1 MLKAIKIRIYPNSSQ
16 KVEMNK
22 LIGCARFAFNFCL
35 GLKIEKYQKE
45 EKSLSRGDLDKILNA
60 LKKDKYHL
68 WLGEAHSKVLQQ
80 SLIDLESAYKN
91 FFKNG
96 FGFPKFK
103 SKNNQKNSC
112 RFPVD
117 AISGLN
123 GNRFNLTKKLNNIL
137 FKCSVRDEKYLNKHQ
152 DKIKSATL
160 SKTKS
165 GKYFLSVLIDNTV
178 EKPIK
183 NNENIIGID
192 LGIKDFIVCS
202 DGKTFENIKIQRN
215 NSKKLTSLNRNLSK
229 KGNQKK
235 KKTIKSKDKKI
246 IFFEKIK
253 KKSEPKNKEK
263 ARIKLAKF
271 NEKLNNKKEYY
282 LHRVANQLLNENQV
296 IVIEDLKVK
305 NMMKNH
311 NLARSIQ
318 ELSISKFI
326 SILEYKAKEQNK
338 FIIKVDR
345 FFPSS
350 KLCNVCGYKNKTL
363 KLKDREWLCPECNT
377 FHDRDLNAAIN
388 IKKEGLRIYNQQ
400 INDNNDINDKIGLS
414 KSEYTPVENVS
425 VDDKEIIFP
434 LKSTHSTKQEDKSA
448 KIVNENKERKE
459 LSFR

>member
-1 MLKAIKIRIYPNSSQ
+1 MLKAIKIRIYPNLYQ

-35 GLKIEKYQKE
+35 GLKIEKYEKE
-45 EKSLSRGDLDKILNA
+45 EKSLSRGELDKILNA

-165 GKYFLSVLIDNTV
+165 GKYFLSILIDNAI

-183 NNENIIGID
+183 NNENFIGID

-202 DGKTFENIKIQRN
+202 DGKTFENIKTQRN
-215 NSKKLTSLNRNLSK
+215 NSKKLASLNRNLSK
-229 KGNQKK
+229 KGNQ
-235 KKTIKSKDKKI
+235 
-246 IFFEKIK
+246 

-271 NEKLNNKKEYY
+271 NEKLNNKKEFY
-282 LHRVANQLLNENQV
+282 LHHVANQLLNENQV

-311 NLARSIQ
+311 NLARSMQ

-400 INDNNDINDKIGLS
+400 INDNDKIGLS
-414 KSEYTPVENVS
+414 KSEYTPVENGS
-425 VDDKEIIFP
+425 VDDKEIYFP
-434 LKSTHSTKQEDKSA
+434 
-448 KIVNENKERKE
+448 
-459 LSFR
+459 

>member
-1 MLKAIKIRIYPNSSQ
+1 MLKAIKIRVYPNSSQ
-16 KVEMNK
+16 KIEMNK

-165 GKYFLSVLIDNTV
+165 GKYFLSILIDNAI

-183 NNENIIGID
+183 NNENFIGID

-202 DGKTFENIKIQRN
+202 DGKTFENIKTQRN
-215 NSKKLTSLNRNLSK
+215 NSKKLASLNRNLSK
-229 KGNQKK
+229 KGNQ
-235 KKTIKSKDKKI
+235 
-246 IFFEKIK
+246 

-271 NEKLNNKKEYY
+271 NEKLNNKKEFY
-282 LHRVANQLLNENQV
+282 LHHVANQLLNENQV

-400 INDNNDINDKIGLS
+400 INDNDKIGLS
-414 KSEYTPVENVS
+414 KSEYKPVENVS